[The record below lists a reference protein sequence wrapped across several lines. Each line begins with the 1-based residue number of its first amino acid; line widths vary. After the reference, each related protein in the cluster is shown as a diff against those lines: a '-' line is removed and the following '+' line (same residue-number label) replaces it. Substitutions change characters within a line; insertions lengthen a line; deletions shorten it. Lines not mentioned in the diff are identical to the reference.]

1 MSPGKSPQIAPERH
15 NAPAM
20 ALQEPSLKGRALR
33 LLGMR
38 EYSRAEIERRLKD
51 HAPEPGLLA
60 RTLDELEAKGFIN
73 AQRVIDSVIHRRA
86 GKLGAARIQHELQN
100 KGLDAAMVLDAV
112 ARLQAT
118 ELGRA
123 RAVWQKKFGGT
134 QADDSAAGA
143 AGASARSRQM
153 RFLASRGFDG
163 DTIRRVVSQSS
174 DEQDPMPG

>member
-1 MSPGKSPQIAPERH
+1 
-15 NAPAM
+15 M
-20 ALQEPSLKGRALR
+20 ALQERSLKGRALR
-33 LLGMR
+33 LLSMR
-38 EYSRAEIERRLKD
+38 EYSRPELERRLKH

-60 RTLDELEAKGFIN
+60 RALDELEAKGFID

-100 KGLDAAMVLDAV
+100 KGLDAGLVLDAV

-123 RAVWQKKFGGT
+123 RAVWHKKFGGAR
-134 QADDSAAGA
+134 ADDSAAGVA
-143 AGASARSRQM
+143 DVSERSRQM

-174 DEQDPMPG
+174 DDLEIMPD